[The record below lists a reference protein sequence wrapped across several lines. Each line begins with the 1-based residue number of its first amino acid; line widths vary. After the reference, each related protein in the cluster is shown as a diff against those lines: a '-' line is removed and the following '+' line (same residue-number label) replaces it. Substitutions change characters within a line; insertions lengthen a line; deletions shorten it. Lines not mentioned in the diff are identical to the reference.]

1 MSDHFCQRVPGY
13 TISTLSNVKVQQG
26 LCLHVPCSFTVPSD
40 IQLPINTTAV
50 WYRGSKNAPEL
61 IASKNNKGNRTN
73 GRFFMTGDVARGD
86 CSYYIEDPIPSDTDR
101 YFFRIVEPIKFT
113 FQDVEPNIV
122 VTELTDKPTIS
133 SPRLVEGKEVT
144 LTCMSPGR
152 CQNIKPR
159 ISWDG
164 KMSGMRKKTYN
175 KTYEDGSQTFHS
187 SIKFIPRM
195 SDHRSSIS
203 CRATFNRNVT
213 TVAKQILNVEYSP
226 FMDINIEGA
235 ETDDITD
242 INDTTT
248 VTVKDGDSITLKC
261 IVDSNPN
268 AAITWYKEDKMV
280 QRTSSNQTLTLINIT
295 NSDARIFHCS
305 AENEHGGTHRMVVI
319 IGLHELSVT
328 NYYTDLILLA
338 TLGPISLLTLVLL
351 VYACW
356 RARQKKKPPS
366 TETESPYTELKR
378 SEMSSIYAQL
388 KPENLSDPAVVGSDE
403 DPSHDYENVQ
413 RRIY

>member
-1 MSDHFCQRVPGY
+1 MGCKNVCVLVNYLTFILIQSQLWSHHFCQRVPGY

-319 IGLHELSVT
+319 IGL
-328 NYYTDLILLA
+328 
-338 TLGPISLLTLVLL
+338 
-351 VYACW
+351 
-356 RARQKKKPPS
+356 RKARQKKKPPS